1 MVATGSTIQSFEVM
15 FGKCDISYECMYT
28 SPLVEINQK
37 LLMWALFVMSFYI
50 MQFYVK
56 QET

>member
-1 MVATGSTIQSFEVM
+1 M
-15 FGKCDISYECMYT
+15 FGKCDITYECMYI